1 MLTATAEIDH
11 IERIE
16 LRQEGNYWRAQHA
29 RAVAR
34 EAGWKLKALELEK
47 VVRKQEAQ
55 IGELNQQIESLKA
68 KVSWFQRQL
77 FGRKSEQRD
86 VDERE
91 AEIVDQNVSDGLEGR
106 RKRGKQPGSKGYGR
120 KIRVNLPVEEIP
132 HDLPAAQRCCP
143 ICGKPFVVFPG
154 TEDSEEIDWQVR
166 LVRRV
171 HRRARY
177 VPTCNCRAVPGIIT
191 APGPVKLIPKGML
204 SIGFWVHLLL
214 EKYLF
219 QSPLYRIRQ
228 VLALEGLEVS
238 QGTLTGGLKRIGEF
252 LQPVYGRILERCRSA
267 NHWHMDETR
276 WTVFVELAGKVGHRW
291 WLWVA
296 VTADTCVYLLDPSR
310 SGKVPRNLLG
320 EDAEGIISA
329 DRYSAYKALGEK
341 IRIAFCWGHVRRD
354 FMRVRD
360 GYGKL
365 RVWARSWLE
374 RIGQIYR
381 LNDKRL
387 KVLSNPEEFRVA
399 DQALRDALTCMEQ
412 SRESELSE
420 MTLHPAAKK
429 VLESL
434 RRHWDGLMLFVDHP
448 QIPMDNNESERR
460 LRNPVVGRKNY
471 YGSGSVWSG
480 MLSAILF
487 TIFQTL
493 LKNNIDPQKWLLA
506 YFEACAENGGRAP
519 EDIDAFLPWN
529 LSEQR
534 KAVWRH
540 PP

>member
-1 MLTATAEIDH
+1 MLTATAEIDR
-11 IERIE
+11 IEQIE
-16 LRQEGNYWRAQHA
+16 LRQQINYWCSQHR

-34 EAGWKLKALELEK
+34 EAGWKAKALELEK
-47 VVRKQEAQ
+47 VVRNQEAQ
-55 IGELNQQIESLKA
+55 ITELNQQIEALKA
-68 KVSWFQRQL
+68 KVAWFQRQL
-77 FGRKSEQRD
+77 FGRKSEQRN

-91 AEIVDQNVSDGLEGR
+91 AGISDENVSDGLEGR

-120 KIRVNLPVEEIP
+120 RRRANLPIEETT
-132 HDLPAAQRCCP
+132 HDLPKSKRCCP
-143 ICGKPFVVFPG
+143 TCGKPFVVFPG

-177 VPTCNCRAVPGIIT
+177 VPTCNCHTVPGIVT
-191 APGPVKLIPKGML
+191 AAGPAKLIPKGMF
-204 SIGFWVHLLL
+204 STGFWVRLLL

-219 QSPLYRIRQ
+219 QRPLYRIRQ
-228 VLALEGLEVS
+228 MLALEGLEVS
-238 QGTLTGGLKRIGEF
+238 QGTLTGGLKRIGE
-252 LQPVYGRILERCRSA
+252 LLGPVYGRILERCRSA

-276 WTVFVELAGKVGHRW
+276 WMVFAELAGKVGHRW

-296 VTADTCVYLLDPSR
+296 VTADTCVYLLEPTR
-310 SGKVPRNLLG
+310 SGKVPKNLLG
-320 EDAEGIISA
+320 EDGEGIISA
-329 DRYSAYKALGEK
+329 DRYSAYKTLGKK

-365 RVWARSWLE
+365 RAWARGWLE
-374 RIGQIYR
+374 GIGQIYR
-381 LNDKRL
+381 LNDKRR
-387 KVLSNPEEFRVA
+387 KVLSSPREFRVA

-420 MTLHPAAKK
+420 ETIHPVSRK
-429 VLESL
+429 VLKSL
-434 RRHWDGLMLFVDHP
+434 RNHWEGLMLFVDHP
-448 QIPMDNNESERR
+448 EIPMDNNEAERR
-460 LRNPVVGRKNY
+460 IRNPVLGRKNY
-471 YGSGSVWSG
+471 YGSGSIWSG

-493 LKNNIDPQKWLLA
+493 LKNDIDPQKWLLA
-506 YFEACAENGGRAP
+506 YFEACAENGGRSP

-529 LSEQR
+529 LSEQQ
-534 KAVWRH
+534 KVLWQH